1 MDALIVVFVTG
12 LITMFIAMAK
22 KPVLV
27 LVTALTGLS
36 TAIALLAVQ
45 LNHPYN
51 LVKYEGLEFDG
62 ISIVYS
68 MLALIFGLLIIAGG
82 YDYFKRE
89 PEHTGEYI
97 SLILFSLVGA
107 MCMIGFT
114 DLFMFFLGL
123 EIMSIPIYVLAG
135 SKKKDILSTE
145 ASVKYF
151 FTGAFA
157 TGILLFGIAWLY
169 GATGSFQIAEIANA
183 IGDGRASGSMLSV
196 GILLIMASFL
206 FKVGAAPFH
215 FWSPDVYAGSPNI
228 VTGFMAAVV
237 KLAGMFA
244 FMKMFAFVFG
254 EASQIWVS
262 AIYVLAM
269 VTMFVGNLSALRQ
282 TKFKRILAYS
292 SISNA
297 GYALLSLLVVK
308 GDFLSHIKNIEYL
321 WFYLMGYGF
330 AVIALIVISLTITN
344 ESDDLEGFRGVGRK
358 NPVVGVIAALGLLSL
373 AGVPPLAGFFGKY
386 MVFSHAFKQY
396 PELVIVAILNSGI
409 GIYYYLKMLM
419 TFLASDHT
427 EETQTPRPTVLQYCV
442 LIACAIG
449 LIAGPFVFI

>member
-22 KPVLV
+22 KPILV
-27 LVTALTGLS
+27 FITALLGLS
-36 TAIALLAVQ
+36 IAIALFALQ
-45 LNHPYN
+45 LDHPLN
-51 LVKYEGLEFDG
+51 LVKYEGLEFNA
-62 ISIVYS
+62 ITIVYS
-68 MLALIFGLLIIAGG
+68 ILALVFGLLIIAGG

-107 MCMIGFT
+107 ICMIAFS

-157 TGILLFGIAWLY
+157 TGILLFGIAWVY
-169 GATGSFQIAEIANA
+169 GATGSFKIVEIAKA
-183 IGDGRASGSMLSV
+183 IGDGSALGPMLSV

-215 FWSPDVYAGSPNI
+215 FWSPDVYSGSPNI

-244 FMKMFAFVFG
+244 FMKMFSFVFA
-254 EASQIWVS
+254 EASQVWVS
-262 AIYVLAM
+262 AIYGIAII
-269 VTMFVGNLSALRQ
+269 TMFVGNLSALRQ

-297 GYALLSLLVVK
+297 GYALLALLVVK
-308 GDFLSHIKNIEYL
+308 GDFLSNVKNIEYL
-321 WFYLMGYGF
+321 WFYLLGYGF
-330 AVIALIVISLTITN
+330 AVISLIIISLTISN
-344 ESDDLEGFRGVGRK
+344 ESDDLEGFRGIGRK
-358 NPVVGVIAALGLLSL
+358 NPIIGIFATLGILSL

-396 PELVIVAILNSGI
+396 PELVIVAIINSGI

-419 TFLASDHT
+419 TFLATDSVN
-427 EETQTPRPTVLQYCV
+427 EVEVPSPTKLQYCV
-442 LIACAIG
+442 LVVCALA